1 MIRYSNQPS
10 FILFGHKKL
19 VLNRLTCTNLI
30 MNTNDEDSSMT
41 VDNSTPNVG
50 AEAHNITYHQINK
63 YSV

>member
-10 FILFGHKKL
+10 FILFGREKL

-41 VDNSTPNVG
+41 VDNSTPNVK